1 MQLTAGKWALE
12 GIGCSI
18 AEVGKLRV
26 LKPLLSNLRTQ
37 QQLPLGH
44 PHNLIS
50 GGQQQWITR
59 QEVEQCQLRVCGG
72 IHNPKPS
79 QHLEKRLARIKATQI
94 GSAAAMG
101 TPSVVANVVLGAFW
115 ARPKNQILKKLV
127 GAGGF
132 EVITYCSQSTRATK
146 LRHAPL
152 FFNNRSV
159 QTSTGIQLRQ
169 KLVSETQLQHQRLL
183 TSFS

>member
-1 MQLTAGKWALE
+1 MQVTASKWALD

-18 AEVGKLRV
+18 VEIGKLRV

-115 ARPKNQILKKLV
+115 ARFGRGLKIKSLK
-127 GAGGF
+127 
-132 EVITYCSQSTRATK
+132 S
-146 LRHAPL
+146 
-152 FFNNRSV
+152 
-159 QTSTGIQLRQ
+159 
-169 KLVSETQLQHQRLL
+169 
-183 TSFS
+183 

>member
-1 MQLTAGKWALE
+1 M
-12 GIGCSI
+12 
-18 AEVGKLRV
+18 
-26 LKPLLSNLRTQ
+26 
-37 QQLPLGH
+37 
-44 PHNLIS
+44 
-50 GGQQQWITR
+50 
-59 QEVEQCQLRVCGG
+59 
-72 IHNPKPS
+72 
-79 QHLEKRLARIKATQI
+79 QI
-94 GSAAAMG
+94 GAAAAMG
-101 TPSVVANVVLGAFW
+101 TPSVVANIVLGAFW